1 MKKIYSSLF
10 LLLFAVCMKATSYTV
25 TISGFSYSPA
35 TLTVSVGDVVTI
47 QASGMHP
54 LAEVSQTTWVAN
66 GTTTLSSGFGVK
78 NSDYTFTITA
88 NNPIYYVC
96 QVHAGSG
103 MKGQL
108 VPASTSTGLTES
120 TLSLNSI
127 SLFPNPAKNT
137 VSMNLNAE
145 TNGLLNAK
153 LFSLCGQEL
162 QLIFSNKEINKGS
175 NTLSMDLQVP
185 SGIYFVEFNYN
196 SERFTRKLIIE

>member
-1 MKKIYSSLF
+1 
-10 LLLFAVCMKATSYTV
+10 
-25 TISGFSYSPA
+25 
-35 TLTVSVGDVVTI
+35 
-47 QASGMHP
+47 
-54 LAEVSQTTWVAN
+54 
-66 GTTTLSSGFGVK
+66 
-78 NSDYTFTITA
+78 
-88 NNPIYYVC
+88 
-96 QVHAGSG
+96 